1 MYITISSRSYLFQKR
16 FVSKSASVTSW
27 PCSSSTISYLQEPRF
42 WWGETV
48 VNWEI
53 SRVMLKSTE
62 TQPSRNEEWGGGGVL
77 FKLNASRTLQSRPT
91 ALNSGNDEVSH
102 ASRIWTVIVNSLPVN
117 FLLMCGKEVKDVV
130 AASCTRFLSKEIES
144 LFWNSPLTP
153 KYIDMITFYCE

>member
-1 MYITISSRSYLFQKR
+1 MWGNPLLLLHDLLPLQLFR
-16 FVSKSASVTSW
+16 IFKS
-27 PCSSSTISYLQEPRF
+27 LDFDE
-42 WWGETV
+42 GETV

-62 TQPSRNEEWGGGGVL
+62 TQPSRNEEGGGVL
-77 FKLNASRTLQSRPT
+77 FKLNASRTLQHIQHVQLSRPT
-91 ALNSGNDEVSH
+91 ALNSVNDEVSH
-102 ASRIWTVIVNSLPVN
+102 ASRIWTLIVNSLPVN

-130 AASCTRFLSKEIES
+130 AASCTRFLWKEIES